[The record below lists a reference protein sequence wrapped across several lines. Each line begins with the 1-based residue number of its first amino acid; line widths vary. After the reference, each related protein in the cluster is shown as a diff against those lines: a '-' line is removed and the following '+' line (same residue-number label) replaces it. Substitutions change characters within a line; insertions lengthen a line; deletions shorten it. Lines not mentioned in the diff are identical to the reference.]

1 MIIEMKFPEN
11 REYISN
17 LAFIRALM
25 IKNSIESLNFNYEE
39 KEVVKKEVLDTLK
52 RTWNNMC

>member
-1 MIIEMKFPEN
+1 MKIEMKFPEN

-39 KEVVKKEVLDTLK
+39 KEVVKKEVLNTLK
-52 RTWNNMC
+52 RT